1 MTTPLSGIK
10 VIEIGTLIAAPFA
23 ARLMAE
29 FGAEVIKIES
39 LGQGDPLR
47 KWRKL
52 HEGTS
57 LWWYL
62 QSRNKK
68 SLALNLKSSEG
79 LGLIKQLLGD
89 ADVLIENLRPG
100 GLEKLGLGWDV
111 LHSLNPKLTLV
122 RISGYGQTGPYR
134 DRPGFGAIGEAM
146 GGIRYTTGNPD
157 SPPARVGVSL
167 GDSLA
172 SLHGVIGALMS
183 LLRVKTGQGDGQVVD
198 VSLAESVFNVMESL
212 VPEYDMLGHVRER
225 SGGALPGIAPSNT
238 YLTADGAYVVIA
250 GNSDPIYKRLMT
262 AIGRSDLAEAAEFAH
277 NDGRAAK
284 SAVLDAAITHWTSSL
299 PIEQVL
305 SALEAAE
312 VPAGRIYSVAD
323 IVSDPHYQARDML
336 LNAQLPG
343 GVSVKMPGIVPKLSE
358 TPGAVNW
365 QGPALGQHT
374 DDILSGLG
382 LADADIQRLK
392 IRGWCNDPGLF
403 RAIDRAG
410 SLAARW
416 PANRTD
422 LGRDGRQDRAD
433 RPTLSRRV
441 FTDRGGL
448 VRLAQGHPG
457 AA

>member
-1 MTTPLSGIK
+1 MTAPLSGIK

-29 FGAEVIKIES
+29 FGAEVIKIEAM
-39 LGQGDPLR
+39 GQGDPLR

-52 HEGTS
+52 YEDTS

-68 SLALNLKSSEG
+68 SLALDLKSPEG
-79 LGLIKQLLGD
+79 LDLIKQLLGD

-111 LHSLNPKLTLV
+111 LHALNPKLTLV

-183 LLRVKTGQGDGQVVD
+183 LLRVKTGQGDGQIVD
-198 VSLAESVFNVMESL
+198 VSLAESVFNLMESL

-250 GNSDPIYKRLMT
+250 GNSDPIYKRLMHT
-262 AIGRSDLAEAAEFAH
+262 IGRADLAEAPEFAH

-284 SAVLDAAITHWTSSL
+284 SGLLDAAITHWTSNL

-323 IVSDPHYQARDML
+323 IVSDPHYQAREML
-336 LNAQLPG
+336 LNAELPG

-358 TPGAVNW
+358 TPGGVNW
-365 QGPALGQHT
+365 QGPTLGQHT
-374 DDILSGLG
+374 DEILGSLG
-382 LADADIQRLK
+382 LAGADIQRLK
-392 IRGWCNDPGLF
+392 TSGVV
-403 RAIDRAG
+403 
-410 SLAARW
+410 
-416 PANRTD
+416 
-422 LGRDGRQDRAD
+422 Q
-433 RPTLSRRV
+433 
-441 FTDRGGL
+441 
-448 VRLAQGHPG
+448 
-457 AA
+457 

>member
-1 MTTPLSGIK
+1 MTAPLSGIK

-29 FGAEVIKIES
+29 FGADVIKIES
-39 LGQGDPLR
+39 MGQGDPLR

-68 SLALNLKSSEG
+68 SLALDLKSSEG
-79 LGLIKQLLGD
+79 LDLIMQLLGD

-100 GLEKLGLGWDV
+100 GLEKLGLGWEV
-111 LHSLNPKLTLV
+111 LHALNPKLTLV

-146 GGIRYTTGNPD
+146 GGIRYTTGNPE

-183 LLRVKTGQGDGQVVD
+183 LLRVKTGQGEGQIVD

-238 YLTADGAYVVIA
+238 YPTADGAYVVIA
-250 GNSDPIYKRLMT
+250 GNSDPIYRRLMY
-262 AIGRSDLAEAAEFAH
+262 AIGRADLADAPELAH
-277 NDGRAAK
+277 NDGRAAQ
-284 SAVLDAAITHWTSSL
+284 SAVLDAAITHWTSSQ
-299 PIEQVL
+299 PIDRVL

-336 LNAQLPG
+336 LDAQLPG
-343 GVSVKMPGIVPKLSE
+343 GVSVKMPGIVPKLSQ
-358 TPGAVNW
+358 TPGGVNW

-374 DDILSGLG
+374 DEILGNLGLG
-382 LADADIQRLK
+382 GPDIQRL
-392 IRGWCNDPGLF
+392 
-403 RAIDRAG
+403 
-410 SLAARW
+410 
-416 PANRTD
+416 
-422 LGRDGRQDRAD
+422 RDSGVVQ
-433 RPTLSRRV
+433 
-441 FTDRGGL
+441 
-448 VRLAQGHPG
+448 
-457 AA
+457 

>member
-1 MTTPLSGIK
+1 MTAPLSGIK

-29 FGAEVIKIES
+29 FGADVIKIES
-39 LGQGDPLR
+39 MGQGDPLR

-68 SLALNLKSSEG
+68 SLALDLKSSEG
-79 LGLIKQLLGD
+79 LDLIKQLLGD

-100 GLEKLGLGWDV
+100 GLEKLGLGWEV
-111 LHSLNPKLTLV
+111 LHALNPKLTLV

-146 GGIRYTTGNPD
+146 GGIRYTTGNPE

-183 LLRVKTGQGDGQVVD
+183 LLRVKTGQGEGQIVD

-238 YLTADGAYVVIA
+238 YPTADGAYVVIA
-250 GNSDPIYKRLMT
+250 GNSDPIYRRLMH
-262 AIGRSDLAEAAEFAH
+262 AIGRSDLADAPELAH
-277 NDGRAAK
+277 NDGRAAQ
-284 SAVLDAAITHWTSSL
+284 SAVLDAAITHWTSSQ
-299 PIEQVL
+299 PIDRVL

-336 LNAQLPG
+336 LDVQLPG
-343 GVSVKMPGIVPKLSE
+343 GVSVKMPGIVPKLSQ
-358 TPGAVNW
+358 TPGGVNW

-374 DDILSGLG
+374 DEILGNLGLG
-382 LADADIQRLK
+382 GPDIQRL
-392 IRGWCNDPGLF
+392 
-403 RAIDRAG
+403 RASG
-410 SLAARW
+410 VV
-416 PANRTD
+416 
-422 LGRDGRQDRAD
+422 Q
-433 RPTLSRRV
+433 
-441 FTDRGGL
+441 
-448 VRLAQGHPG
+448 
-457 AA
+457 

>member
-1 MTTPLSGIK
+1 MTAPLSGIK

-29 FGAEVIKIES
+29 FGADVIKIES
-39 LGQGDPLR
+39 MGQGDPLR

-68 SLALNLKSSEG
+68 SLALDLKSSEG
-79 LGLIKQLLGD
+79 LDLIKQLLGD

-100 GLEKLGLGWDV
+100 GLEKLGLGWEV
-111 LHSLNPKLTLV
+111 LHALNPKLTLV

-146 GGIRYTTGNPD
+146 GGIRYTTGNPE

-183 LLRVKTGQGDGQVVD
+183 LLRVKTGQGEGQIVD

-238 YLTADGAYVVIA
+238 YPTADGAYVVIA
-250 GNSDPIYKRLMT
+250 GNSDPIYRRLMH
-262 AIGRSDLAEAAEFAH
+262 AIGRSDLADAPELAH
-277 NDGRAAK
+277 NDGRAAQ
-284 SAVLDAAITHWTSSL
+284 SAVLDAAITHWTSSQ
-299 PIEQVL
+299 PIDRVL

-336 LNAQLPG
+336 LDAQLPG
-343 GVSVKMPGIVPKLSE
+343 GVSVKMPGIVPKLSQ
-358 TPGAVNW
+358 TPGSVNW

-374 DDILSGLG
+374 DEILGNLGLG
-382 LADADIQRLK
+382 GADIQRL
-392 IRGWCNDPGLF
+392 
-403 RAIDRAG
+403 RASG
-410 SLAARW
+410 VV
-416 PANRTD
+416 
-422 LGRDGRQDRAD
+422 Q
-433 RPTLSRRV
+433 
-441 FTDRGGL
+441 
-448 VRLAQGHPG
+448 
-457 AA
+457 

>member
-1 MTTPLSGIK
+1 MTAPLSGIK

-23 ARLMAE
+23 ARLMGE
-29 FGAEVIKIES
+29 FGAEVIKIEAM
-39 LGQGDPLR
+39 GQGDPLR

-68 SLALNLKSSEG
+68 SLALDLKSPEG
-79 LGLIKQLLGD
+79 LDLIKQLLGD

-111 LHSLNPKLTLV
+111 LHALNPKLTLV

-146 GGIRYTTGNPD
+146 GGIRYTTGNPN

-183 LLRVKTGQGDGQVVD
+183 LLRVKTGQGDGQIVD
-198 VSLAESVFNVMESL
+198 VSLAESVFNLMESL

-250 GNSDPIYKRLMT
+250 GNSDPIYKRLMHT
-262 AIGRSDLAEAAEFAH
+262 IGRADLAEAPEFAH
-277 NDGRAAK
+277 NDGRAAQ
-284 SAVLDAAITHWTSSL
+284 SGLLDAAITHWTSSL
-299 PIEQVL
+299 PIDHVL
-305 SALEAAE
+305 GALEAAE

-336 LNAQLPG
+336 LNAELPG
-343 GVSVKMPGIVPKLSE
+343 GVSVKMPGIVPKLSD
-358 TPGAVNW
+358 TPGGVNW
-365 QGPALGQHT
+365 QGPSLGQHT
-374 DDILSGLG
+374 DEILGSLG
-382 LADADIQRLK
+382 LAGADIQRLK
-392 IRGWCNDPGLF
+392 TSGVV
-403 RAIDRAG
+403 
-410 SLAARW
+410 
-416 PANRTD
+416 
-422 LGRDGRQDRAD
+422 Q
-433 RPTLSRRV
+433 
-441 FTDRGGL
+441 
-448 VRLAQGHPG
+448 
-457 AA
+457 

>member
-1 MTTPLSGIK
+1 MTAPLSGIK
-10 VIEIGTLIAAPFA
+10 VVEIGTLIAAPFA
-23 ARLMAE
+23 ARMMAE
-29 FGAEVIKIES
+29 FGAEVIKIEAM
-39 LGQGDPLR
+39 GQGDPLR

-68 SLALNLKSSEG
+68 SLALDLKSPQG

-111 LHSLNPKLTLV
+111 LHALNPKLTLV

-183 LLRVKTGQGDGQVVD
+183 LLRVKTGQGDGQIVD
-198 VSLAESVFNVMESL
+198 VSLAESVFNLMESL

-250 GNSDPIYKRLMT
+250 GNSDPIYKRLMMT
-262 AIGRSDLAEAAEFAH
+262 IGRADLAEAPEFAH

-284 SAVLDAAITHWTSSL
+284 SGLLDAAITHWTSSL
-299 PIEQVL
+299 PIDQVL
-305 SALEAAE
+305 AALEAAE

-336 LNAQLPG
+336 LKAELPG

-374 DDILSGLG
+374 DDILTGLG
-382 LADADIQRLK
+382 LTEADIQRLK
-392 IRGWCNDPGLF
+392 TSGVV
-403 RAIDRAG
+403 
-410 SLAARW
+410 
-416 PANRTD
+416 
-422 LGRDGRQDRAD
+422 Q
-433 RPTLSRRV
+433 
-441 FTDRGGL
+441 
-448 VRLAQGHPG
+448 
-457 AA
+457 